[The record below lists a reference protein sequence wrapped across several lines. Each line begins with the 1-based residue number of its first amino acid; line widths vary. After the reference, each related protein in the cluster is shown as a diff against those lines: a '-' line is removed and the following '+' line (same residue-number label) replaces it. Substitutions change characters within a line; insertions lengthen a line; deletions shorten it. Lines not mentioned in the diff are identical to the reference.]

1 MRVKTNSTFKMAKT
15 TKRMLACLPFK
26 DQEQR
31 TAFKHMMIDAQVAAS
46 IVPKTTKDKN
56 LREMEAD

>member
-1 MRVKTNSTFKMAKT
+1 MAKT

-46 IVPKTTKDKN
+46 IVPKTVKDKN
-56 LREMEAD
+56 LRELETD